1 MRRNIILLLVQ
12 ILSVVSLQAQSGVIS
27 NFDSYTAPSPFH
39 TYPLKGSPLLFDDS
53 WAHARVELP
62 DNRVIQNDSLFFNYN
77 KMTQSLFIT
86 KDFKRMIEV
95 DKREFKSVT
104 FFWRDS
110 VYILE
115 HVNLI
120 NKSDFFM
127 ELVRDNNKYSLYK
140 FIVTVFK
147 DISYHSS
154 GLVKEGNDYG
164 ELTDHPVYYIVFPNK
179 EYRTLKEI
187 NDKSVRRIFKL
198 SPDSKKV
205 EDWLSSKNKMS
216 NENDIWDLVTY
227 LNG

>member
-1 MRRNIILLLVQ
+1 MRRNTFLLLVQ
-12 ILSVVSLQAQSGVIS
+12 LFCVVCLQAQSGVIS

-39 TYPLKGSPLLFDDS
+39 TYPLVGSPLLFDNS

-62 DNRVIQNDSLFFNYN
+62 DNRVIQNDSLFFNFN

-86 KDFKRMIEV
+86 KDFKKMVEI

-104 FFWRDS
+104 FYWRDS

-120 NKSDFFM
+120 NKSDFFI
-127 ELVRDNNKYSLYK
+127 ELVRDDNKYSLYK

-147 DISYHSS
+147 DVNYHSS

-198 SPDSKKV
+198 NPDSKKV

-216 NENDIWDLVTY
+216 GENDIWDLVSF

>member
-1 MRRNIILLLVQ
+1 MRRIIVFFLFQLLYMAR
-12 ILSVVSLQAQSGVIS
+12 LQAQSGVIS

-39 TYPLKGSPLLFDDS
+39 TYPLVGSPLLFDNS

-62 DNRVIQNDSLFFNYN
+62 DNRVIQNDSLFFNFN

-86 KDFKRMIEV
+86 RDFKKMIEV

-120 NKSDFFM
+120 NKSDFFI
-127 ELVRDNNKYSLYK
+127 ELVRDDTKYSLYK

-147 DISYHSS
+147 DVSYHSS
-154 GLVKEGNDYG
+154 GLVTEGHDYG
-164 ELTDHPVYYIVFPNK
+164 ELTDHPVYYVVFPNK

-187 NDKSVRRIFKL
+187 DEKSVRRIFKL
-198 SPDSKKV
+198 NPDSKKV
-205 EDWLSSKNKMS
+205 EDWLSSRHKMS
-216 NENDIWDLVTY
+216 GENDVWDLITY

>member
-1 MRRNIILLLVQ
+1 MRRNIILFLVQ
-12 ILSVVSLQAQSGVIS
+12 LFCVTCLQAQSGVIS

-39 TYPLKGSPLLFDDS
+39 TYPLMGSPLLFVKA
-53 WAHARVELP
+53 WVHARVELP

-77 KMTQSLFIT
+77 KMTQSLYIT
-86 KDFKRMIEV
+86 RDFKKMIEV

-120 NKSDFFM
+120 NKSDFFI
-127 ELVRDNNKYSLYK
+127 ELTHDDNKYSLYK

-147 DISYHSS
+147 DVNYHSS
-154 GLVKEGNDYG
+154 GLVTEGNDYG

-205 EDWLSSKNKMS
+205 ENWLSSKNKMS
-216 NENDIWDLVTY
+216 DENDVWDLIIY